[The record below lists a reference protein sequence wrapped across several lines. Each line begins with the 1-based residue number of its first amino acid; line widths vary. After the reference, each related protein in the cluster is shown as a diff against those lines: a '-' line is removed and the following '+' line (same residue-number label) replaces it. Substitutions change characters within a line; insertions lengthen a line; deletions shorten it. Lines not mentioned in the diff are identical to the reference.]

1 MGKESIKFTIR
12 QDGTVEEE
20 VIGVQGDTCQGL
32 TKELESKLGDLQM
45 RVYKSEYYQQKDV
58 TLQQNK
64 NEDHKQTSIN
74 TGIDV

>member
-1 MGKESIKFTIR
+1 MGKESIKFTIK

-20 VIGVQGDTCQGL
+20 VMGVQGDTCQGL

-58 TLQQNK
+58 TLQQNQNK
-64 NEDHKQTSIN
+64 
-74 TGIDV
+74 IDR

>member
-1 MGKESIKFTIR
+1 MGKESIKFTIK

-20 VIGVQGDTCQGL
+20 VMGVQGDTCQGL
-32 TKELESKLGDLQM
+32 TKELEDKLGDLQM

-64 NEDHKQTSIN
+64 NQTN
-74 TGIDV
+74 G

>member
-1 MGKESIKFTIR
+1 MGKESIKFTIK

-20 VIGVQGDTCQGL
+20 VMGVQGDTCQGL

-64 NEDHKQTSIN
+64 NQTN
-74 TGIDV
+74 G

>member
-1 MGKESIKFTIR
+1 MPKETIKFTIR
-12 QDGTVEEE
+12 QDGVVEEE

-32 TKELESKLGDLQM
+32 TKDLEDKLGDLQM

-64 NEDHKQTSIN
+64 NQTN
-74 TGIDV
+74 G

>member
-58 TLQQNK
+58 TLQQNQNK
-64 NEDHKQTSIN
+64 
-74 TGIDV
+74 IDR

>member
-64 NEDHKQTSIN
+64 NQTN
-74 TGIDV
+74 G

>member
-1 MGKESIKFTIR
+1 MGKESIKFTIK

-20 VIGVQGDTCQGL
+20 VMGVQGDTCQGL
-32 TKELESKLGDLQM
+32 TKELEDKLGDLQM

-64 NEDHKQTSIN
+64 NK
-74 TGIDV
+74 IDR

>member
-1 MGKESIKFTIR
+1 MGKESIKFTIK

-20 VIGVQGDTCQGL
+20 VMGVQGDTCQGL
-32 TKELESKLGDLQM
+32 TKELEDKLGDLQM

-64 NEDHKQTSIN
+64 NHTN
-74 TGIDV
+74 G

>member
-20 VIGVQGDTCQGL
+20 VIGVQGDICESL
-32 TKELESKLGDLQM
+32 TKELESKLGDLEN
-45 RVYKSEYYQQKDV
+45 RVYKSEYYKQKDV

-64 NEDHKQTSIN
+64 NQTN
-74 TGIDV
+74 G

>member
-32 TKELESKLGDLQM
+32 TKELEYKLGDLQM

-64 NEDHKQTSIN
+64 NQTN
-74 TGIDV
+74 G